1 MSTNLLIEIAQNF
14 LCFIVIITFHEAAHA
29 YVAWKRG
36 DDTARLLGRI
46 TLNPVAHMELIGTV
60 VLPLGTMLMGAASS
74 GMSGFMFGWGKPVPF
89 NPARLKN
96 RLQDGMWIALAGP
109 AMNLVLAVFAL
120 ALVKVFLLAGIP
132 DPAETLLRLAQLSIF
147 LAYLNLIPVP
157 PLDGSHVARYLFG
170 ISEQTFH
177 QIAQFG
183 FIILIV
189 LVNIPAVGRFLGM
202 ATEETF
208 RIFARAVGLPY

>member
-1 MSTNLLIEIAQNF
+1 MSTNDIIDIAQTF

-29 YVAWKRG
+29 WMAWKRG

-46 TLNPVAHMELIGTV
+46 TLNPVAHMEVIGTV
-60 VLPLGTMLMGAASS
+60 VLPLGAMILSASGSMLGS
-74 GMSGFMFGWGKPVPF
+74 FIIGWGKPVPF
-89 NPARLKN
+89 NPSRLKN
-96 RLQDGMWIALAGP
+96 RSQDGMWIALAGP
-109 AMNLVLAVFAL
+109 AMNFVLAAVAL
-120 ALVKVFLLAGIP
+120 ALVKVFLVAGIP
-132 DPAETLLRLAQLSIF
+132 APAETLLRLAQLSIF
-147 LAYLNLIPVP
+147 LAYFNLLPVP

-189 LVNIPAVGRFLGM
+189 LINLPPVNRFLGL
-202 ATEETF
+202 ATVETF
-208 RIFARAVGLPY
+208 RLLARAVGLPY